1 MSGDGQLA
9 LIGGPRDDD
18 NAGAAWIFARTS
30 STWRQQG
37 KKLTGGETTAKS
49 VGWDVA
55 LSANGRM
62 ALIGSPGHA
71 GGVFLFA
78 HSGSRWVRR
87 QRISRPGGGSGCSVS
102 LSPSGNTA
110 AIGTWTA
117 ASTTTT
123 PDKGKAYVF
132 TCSSFGCL
140 VPGHELAVKRD
151 TEVSDRYGRDVAVVD
166 NRDAILVGAAG
177 GPSLNKTG
185 KPIQNGQAWVFLN
198 WPFVES
204 VLPSAGPPAGGTD
217 VTITGENFTKVRAV
231 SFGSTPAAQYTVDS
245 SPKIRA
251 VSPPGTGYVHVRV
264 TTAIGISPELSGGW
278 GGPYDGF
285 RYLERPVVTDQPD
298 VGSDGRRH
306 AGHDHRDEPRRLTH
320 GAIRDRSGS
329 EPQRRH
335 CPGEAGRLVGH
346 IAAGA
351 GGHGRHHRHHTGRH
365 VGHGPCGSVHLRR
378 ARDRE
383 ADHLRR
389 SDHRRAGRRRRVA
402 RRRELAVRGPERDL
416 QRRLGIDYSK
426 GGSALPNFAHS
437 GHVAVEQCVGVEFCT
452 TSIRATF
459 GAPQKLVRVWVGFS
473 FPLNQPLQVELKAYA
488 GGSVVGTATTTLPAN
503 AGVTSIHTPLEVQ
516 VGSAS
521 VTKIEVSVPGGYSNA
536 LAVDDVTFQT
546 S

>member
-1 MSGDGQLA
+1 VAVSGDGQLA

-285 RYLERPVVTDQPD
+285 RYLERPVVTAINPTSGPTAGGTQVTITGTNLAVSPTVRFGTVPAVSPSVGTAPGKPD
-298 VGSDGRRH
+298 VLSVTSPPGPAGTVDITVTTPGGTSATGPADRFTYVGPATEKLITFDDLTTGGPGGGAGSLVVVNSQYAGQSVTFNDVSASTTRRE
-306 AGHDHRDEPRRLTH
+306 APPCPTSPTRATSRWSN
-320 GAIRDRSGS
+320 ASGWSSVRHLS
-329 EPQRRH
+329 EP
-335 CPGEAGRLVGH
+335 P
-346 IAAGA
+346 
-351 GGHGRHHRHHTGRH
+351 
-365 VGHGPCGSVHLRR
+365 S
-378 ARDRE
+378 
-383 ADHLRR
+383 
-389 SDHRRAGRRRRVA
+389 A
-402 RRRELAVRGPERDL
+402 RRRSSCG
-416 QRRLGIDYSK
+416 S
-426 GGSALPNFAHS
+426 GSAFRSRSTNPSKSSSRPTPA
-437 GHVAVEQCVGVEFCT
+437 
-452 TSIRATF
+452 
-459 GAPQKLVRVWVGFS
+459 APW
-473 FPLNQPLQVELKAYA
+473 
-488 GGSVVGTATTTLPAN
+488 
-503 AGVTSIHTPLEVQ
+503 
-516 VGSAS
+516 
-521 VTKIEVSVPGGYSNA
+521 SVPRRPRFLPMPASRPF
-536 LAVDDVTFQT
+536 TRR
-546 S
+546 SRCR